1 MAVHIV
7 WSGERKM
14 SLACRAGNLSQSRH
28 YPAELIE
35 LRLQQWGRCS
45 IHNSTRTW
53 WRWHRLHQ
61 LILLFAPE
69 KNVTRRREKKKI
81 IGARR
86 GENRRETKL
95 YSAPGR
101 CFMYLC
107 VYKLEVD
114 LMGLPEI
121 RRSSWGGAETKP
133 LFSLFLPFIDSLAER
148 RSLSSLWWICKVAHT
163 PYRSVP
169 TSNTQNNIRAPI
181 DLRIHSLI

>member
-7 WSGERKM
+7 WSEERKM
-14 SLACRAGNLSQSRH
+14 SLACRAGNLSPSRH

-53 WRWHRLHQ
+53 WRWHRRLHQ

-133 LFSLFLPFIDSLAER
+133 LFSL
-148 RSLSSLWWICKVAHT
+148 SLSAFYRFSGGAPLAFLAMMDLQSCSHAISVGAHVQHT
-163 PYRSVP
+163 K
-169 TSNTQNNIRAPI
+169 
-181 DLRIHSLI
+181 